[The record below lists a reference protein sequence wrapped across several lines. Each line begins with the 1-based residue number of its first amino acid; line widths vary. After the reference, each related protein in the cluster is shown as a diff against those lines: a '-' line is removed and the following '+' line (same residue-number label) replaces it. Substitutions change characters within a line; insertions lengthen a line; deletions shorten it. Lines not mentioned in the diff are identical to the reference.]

1 MSLERISTWPY
12 EAKGKTWW
20 RIEVRPL
27 AQSGQKPLQRSRFVN
42 QDQALRAAMSLR
54 DEMDSGFNPTNKKT
68 VAEACELF
76 LEDKRGLV
84 SEHTRAN
91 YSQTFRLYVL
101 SSLGQRLIGDL
112 QQTDL
117 EALLKQLAVRVRL
130 GTLHTVATRVR
141 MLFKFAEGKRLIV
154 FNPAVHMRIPAA
166 LVTKPSQVQ
175 SPWTKEEGKAALAA
189 FSGHRLE
196 LFVYLLVFLGCR
208 KGEALGLTWEDID
221 FESGELSFNR
231 SRSTRRAL
239 ADGNR
244 IKTSD
249 IDGPT
254 KNKRSRTLR
263 IPQTLLQKLLSERN
277 KGFVDLDDSG
287 APKVLSGYIVS
298 NDSGE
303 VPSISRVTKEFNEVI
318 DNAGI
323 RRIRLH
329 DLRHTAA
336 VLSLNNGTRLEATSQ
351 SLGHA
356 STDFTKRTYASYV
369 PALADEFA
377 DGITKAL
384 G

>member
-1 MSLERISTWPY
+1 MSFERISIWPY

-27 AQSGQKPLQRSRFVN
+27 AQSGQKTVQRSRFVN
-42 QDQALRAAMSLR
+42 KEQALRAAMTIR

-68 VAEACELF
+68 LAETCEMF

-91 YSQTFRLYVL
+91 YFQTYQLYVL
-101 SSLGQRLIGDL
+101 PSLGQRQIAEIR
-112 QQTDL
+112 QTDL
-117 EALLKQLAVRVRL
+117 EALLKHLALRLRL
-130 GTLHTVATRVR
+130 GTLQTVVTRVR
-141 MLFKFAEGKRLIV
+141 MLFKFAEGRRIIA
-154 FNPAVHMRIPAA
+154 FNPAVHMRVPSA
-166 LVTKPSQVQ
+166 LVNKPTQVQ
-175 SPWTKEEGKAALAA
+175 SPWTRDEGKAALAA

-221 FESGELSFNR
+221 FDSGELSFNR
-231 SRSTRRAL
+231 SRSTRRVL
-239 ADGNR
+239 TDDNR
-244 IKTSD
+244 IKTNDS
-249 IDGPT
+249 DGPT
-254 KNKRSRTLR
+254 KNRRSRTLR
-263 IPQTLLQKLLSERN
+263 IPQALLQKLLSERS
-277 KGFVDLDDSG
+277 KASLVSDDSG
-287 APKVLSGYIVS
+287 TPKVLSGYVVR
-298 NDSGE
+298 NRSGE
-303 VPSISRVTKEFNEVI
+303 VPSISRVTKEFNEVL

-351 SLGHA
+351 FLGHA
-356 STDFTKRTYASYV
+356 STDFTKRTYARYV
-369 PALADEFA
+369 PALADEYA